1 MRDARRSAR
10 RDGRG
15 SDAKSSQV
23 RIPERQSRSSVR
35 YPTPGMW
42 TKVSRSIRIC
52 DPPPGDSRCAQVR
65 EPRKR
70 LIRDARWPRVFEV
83 RERDG
88 LARVG
93 VLETAH
99 GPVTTPALLP
109 VVNPNRPVIPP
120 TEIASRFG

>member
-1 MRDARRSAR
+1 MRAARRSAR

-42 TKVSRSIRIC
+42 TKVSRNIRIG
-52 DPPPGDSRCAQVR
+52 DPPPGDSRCAEVG
-65 EPRKR
+65 EPRKV
-70 LIRDARWPRVFEV
+70 LIREARWPRVFEV

-88 LARVG
+88 LARIG
-93 VLETAH
+93 VLETPH
-99 GPVTTPALLP
+99 GPVTTPALVP
-109 VVNPNRPVIPP
+109 VVNPNRTVIEP
-120 TEIASRFG
+120 RDL